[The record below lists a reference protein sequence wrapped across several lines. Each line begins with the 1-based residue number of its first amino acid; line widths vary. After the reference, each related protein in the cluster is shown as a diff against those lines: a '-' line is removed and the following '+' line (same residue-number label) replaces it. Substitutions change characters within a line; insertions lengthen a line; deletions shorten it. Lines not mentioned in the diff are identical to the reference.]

1 MLIKDPEK
9 RITLEETWKH
19 EWIKDYSDMYPPS
32 VNDKKKHHVINET
45 LVNKLTEFGYSK
57 NSAMDSL
64 SNNLMNHISATYFQI
79 NS

>member
-32 VNDKKKHHVINET
+32 VNDKKKAPCN
-45 LVNKLTEFGYSK
+45 
-57 NSAMDSL
+57 
-64 SNNLMNHISATYFQI
+64 
-79 NS
+79 